1 MKSVQWVIIAT
12 GVVMVAA
19 AGSVPGALA
28 QPKPKPSLKV
38 APAKPGVKTAITV
51 VFRGRK
57 LRPGRPYDGAVPYF
71 GAVLHIDSNNSDGRC
86 AYTVTVALRR
96 SSGGAYGATLKPRAA
111 GPGYSRW
118 CDGRASIEI
127 RRYGPGELSSP
138 VLARRA
144 FPVGAG
150 KVPLPPSA
158 EQLGVPVKMTV
169 LPGSTITASAPGRP
183 DRSTPVTGTFR
194 GSIPPGFK
202 PNTDVTTNFTTGGLV
217 PSAFPADPL
226 CPGTTAPASFDLAAT
241 SPQTLFASGE
251 ASMSLVLS
259 GAPSQLFGC
268 GPAGPLAGTTTIPLS
283 GKVVKG
289 VGLLGLPLSGS
300 VGGIPLPGGS
310 TGGLAA
316 NLTVNVDLSG
326 QG

>member
-1 MKSVQWVIIAT
+1 MIIAT
-12 GVVMVAA
+12 GVVTVAGV
-19 AGSVPGALA
+19 AGVSGAVA
-28 QPKPKPSLKV
+28 KPKPKPSLKV
-38 APAKPGVKTAITV
+38 APAMPGVKTPITV
-51 VFRGRK
+51 VLKGRN
-57 LRPGRPYDGAVPYF
+57 LRPGRAQDGAVPYF
-71 GAVLHIDSNNSDGRC
+71 GAVLHIDSNSSDGRC

-96 SSGGAYGATLKPRAA
+96 SSGGTYRATLKPRAA

-127 RRYGPGELSSP
+127 RRYGPGALLSR
-138 VLARRA
+138 VLARRV

-183 DRSTPVTGTFR
+183 DRSSPVTGTFR
-194 GSIPPGFK
+194 GSIPGRFN
-202 PNTDVTTNFTTGGLV
+202 PNTDVTTNFTTGAIV
-217 PSAFPADPL
+217 PTAFPADPL
-226 CPGTTAPASFDLAAT
+226 CPGTTAPASFDLGAT

-251 ASMSLVLS
+251 ASTTLNLN
-259 GAPSQLFGC
+259 GAASQLFGC
-268 GPAGPLAGTTTIPLS
+268 GPAGPLTGTTTIPLS
-283 GKVVKG
+283 GRVGPK
-289 VGLLGLPLSGS
+289 GLLELNLIGS